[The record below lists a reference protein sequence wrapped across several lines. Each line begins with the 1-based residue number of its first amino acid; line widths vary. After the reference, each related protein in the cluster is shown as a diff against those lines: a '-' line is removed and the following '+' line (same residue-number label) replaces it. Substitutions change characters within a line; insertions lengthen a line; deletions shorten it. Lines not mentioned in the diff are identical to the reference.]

1 MNSNASLSV
10 NKWHTVTLVQKATT
24 ATLYIDG
31 VEKASETILLKPT
44 TFGYLLTDNWRCRSP
59 FASDAYMTNTYMD
72 NLRIYNTALTAAQV
86 QALADQRP
94 TSKTVG
100 DPTGI
105 KDIENG
111 RLKGENAV
119 YNLQG
124 RRLSVPSTYLVN
136 SVLPRGIYI
145 IDGKKVF
152 IK

>member
-1 MNSNASLSV
+1 
-10 NKWHTVTLVQKATT
+10 
-24 ATLYIDG
+24 
-31 VEKASETILLKPT
+31 
-44 TFGYLLTDNWRCRSP
+44 
-59 FASDAYMTNTYMD
+59 MTNTYID
-72 NLRIYNTALTAAQV
+72 NLRIYNTALTADEV

-105 KDIENG
+105 KDIE
-111 RLKGENAV
+111 KGKWKMGNVA

-124 RRLSVPSTYLVN
+124 CPLSVSSVSPVN
-136 SVLPRGIYI
+136 SVLPKGIYI